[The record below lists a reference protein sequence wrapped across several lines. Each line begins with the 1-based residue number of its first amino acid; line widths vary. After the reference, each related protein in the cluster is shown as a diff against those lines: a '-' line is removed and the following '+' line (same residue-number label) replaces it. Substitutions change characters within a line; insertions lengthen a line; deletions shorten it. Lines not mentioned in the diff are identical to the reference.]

1 MSLISVAVSYSDNN
15 IKQVQK
21 GGNQMVKEVTDRNFA
36 EDVLSSEIP
45 VLIDF
50 WAPWCG
56 PCHMVS
62 PIVEKLSDDYVDKLG
77 FYKMNVD
84 EAPLTANHYGI
95 MSIPTLMLFKD
106 GQKVD
111 QIIGAVPESFIK
123 EMINTVL

>member
-1 MSLISVAVSYSDNN
+1 
-15 IKQVQK
+15 
-21 GGNQMVKEVTDRNFA
+21 MVKEVTDKNFE
-36 EDVLSSEIP
+36 EDVLKSETP

-62 PIVEKLSDDYVDKLG
+62 PVVEKLSDDYVDKME

-84 EAPLTANHYGI
+84 EAPITAHHYGI

-111 QIIGAVPESFIK
+111 QIIGAVPESTIK
-123 EMINTVL
+123 NMISTVI

>member
-1 MSLISVAVSYSDNN
+1 
-15 IKQVQK
+15 
-21 GGNQMVKEVTDRNFA
+21 MVREVTDKNFA
-36 EDVLSSEIP
+36 EDVLKAEIP

-62 PIVEKLSDDYVDKLG
+62 PVVEKLSDDYVEQLE

-84 EAPLTANHYGI
+84 EAPITAQNYGI
-95 MSIPTLMLFKD
+95 MGIPTLMLFKN

-111 QIIGAVPESFIK
+111 QIVGAAPESSIK
-123 EMINTVL
+123 KMISAVL

>member
-1 MSLISVAVSYSDNN
+1 MMRDITDENFVE
-15 IKQVQK
+15 
-21 GGNQMVKEVTDRNFA
+21 EV
-36 EDVLSSEIP
+36 LKSETP

-62 PIVEKLSDDYVDKLG
+62 PVVEKLSDDYGDKMG

-84 EAPLTANHYGI
+84 EAPLTAQNYGI

-106 GQKVD
+106 GQRVD
-111 QIIGAVPESFIK
+111 QIIGAVPESTIK
-123 EMINTVL
+123 NMISTVI